1 MELRLHQIAEIL
13 QSGRKLQA
21 EAPGTNAYYQ
31 YTLLTYQIVW
41 LDETFAIVCFAGHQ
55 QSGSLTEYQ
64 LWSAQYQTLSRSV
77 RRDVLV
83 ALWML
88 VHVVC

>member
-1 MELRLHQIAEIL
+1 
-13 QSGRKLQA
+13 
-21 EAPGTNAYYQ
+21 
-31 YTLLTYQIVW
+31 